1 MIQGAPKNA
10 LVTGAAKRVGRA
22 IASDLAR
29 HGWGVAVH
37 YRTSEA
43 EAHEVVA
50 AIRDGGGKAVAVC
63 ADLAKE

>member
-37 YRTSEA
+37 YRD
-43 EAHEVVA
+43 
-50 AIRDGGGKAVAVC
+50 I
-63 ADLAKE
+63 